1 MLSNSD
7 YRLIVLFPIL
17 FLCHN
22 CLSIAT
28 ELTGFFCQFICV
40 LSNKEKQIEHQL
52 NYHFLLILASWL
64 VDEIIS

>member
-40 LSNKEKQIEHQL
+40 LSNKEIQIEHQRI
-52 NYHFLLILASWL
+52 HFLLILASWL